1 MTYELNN
8 NEKSEIITQHLRN
21 LEFNKYNLTM
31 SLKEENAV
39 QSPNTDNIEELQT
52 RLAEIIAKQEA
63 LFDEL
68 DSLAEN
74 K

>member
-1 MTYELNN
+1 MNVF
-8 NEKSEIITQHLRN
+8 ID
-21 LEFNKYNLTM
+21 KYNLTM